1 MKKAVFVAFLVIAGL
16 TLASCGRTP
25 TLNEQAQEL
34 VDKAR
39 WTLETLKGRHDPQSN
54 LFRDSLAKA
63 EGVVVFP
70 GAYKAGFIL
79 GAEYGTGVMMVRQAG
94 GTWSSPAFYT
104 LGAGSLG
111 LQIGGQVSE
120 TVLIVRSQKAAQA
133 IVKHQGKLGADL
145 EVTVGTVGG
154 GVEGATTTNMGADV
168 LVFSYSAGL
177 YAGGSFEGS
186 VLARRNDY
194 NEAYYGPGATPDAIL
209 FGQQFNNPQ
218 ADPLRQAANVR

>member
-1 MKKAVFVAFLVIAGL
+1 MKKAVLVAVVVIGV
-16 TLASCGRTP
+16 LAMTSCGRTP

-34 VDKAR
+34 VGKAR
-39 WTLETLKGRHDPQSN
+39 WTLETFKGRHDPQSN
-54 LFRDSLAKA
+54 LFRDALAKA

-70 GAYKAGFIL
+70 GTYKAGFIL
-79 GAEYGTGVMMVRQAG
+79 GAEYGTGVMLARQPG
-94 GTWSSPAFYT
+94 GAWSPPAFYT
-104 LGAGSLG
+104 MGAGSVG

-120 TVLIVRSQKAAQA
+120 IVLVLRSQKAVQA

-145 EVTVGTVGG
+145 GITVGTVGG
-154 GVEGATTTNMGADV
+154 GMEGATTTNVGADV
-168 LVFSYSAGL
+168 LAFSYSAGL

-209 FGQQFNNPQ
+209 FGQAFTNPQ
-218 ADPLRQAANVR
+218 ADELRQAVGGR